1 MNPGGTVDAPD
12 GLDTHHPAP
21 TASTSPPASPAP
33 SPASGTAAGAS
44 DVPRS
49 IDDCRRWLGRLALA
63 STGGAAGAMASAPW
77 ELRWL
82 APLAVTALVISVSGT
97 RRRTAALLGLVFGLA
112 FVVLLVSWMR
122 VIGTDAW
129 LLVSAA
135 AAVYYALL
143 ALGLSILHDARA
155 RAHARVPRRGRRWTV
170 QAWPLWMAAWWVA
183 VESVMSTWPLGGFP
197 WTRLAWTVIDTPL
210 AGWVPWVGAGG
221 TSFIVA
227 LCGSLG
233 AAAVLG
239 IHRVVRVARVA
250 RARRAH
256 TRTWADAARASACVG
271 LIGLVAGA
279 PSLLPAPSTGPDWQ
293 QGEESVRAA
302 AVQGDVPGAGNDVVA
317 VHRQVTANHV
327 EATTNLAQQIRERQA
342 QQPDFVLWPE
352 NSTAVDPFRDERTR
366 LGIDR
371 ASSAIGVPVVVG
383 AIVDGDRPDE
393 VLNQG
398 LVWNEQGV
406 VTERYTKRHPVPF
419 GEYIPFRKQLA
430 GLQIGRLDMIPR
442 DMTPGSRTKPLDIA
456 GTKVADLICF
466 DVAFDDSV
474 TAQVRRGAELVT
486 VQTSNASFTGTAQLE
501 QQFAIT
507 RFRAL
512 ETGRTVVV
520 ASTNGISGAIGPDG
534 EVLARLE
541 PRTTAVLEVTVPL
554 LDRQTNAVRFGALV
568 KNLIGLIGIGAM
580 VAAGLRLRRGEST

>member
-1 MNPGGTVDAPD
+1 MATGRVPLDSV
-12 GLDTHHPAP
+12 GLDGDRH
-21 TASTSPPASPAP
+21 
-33 SPASGTAAGAS
+33 
-44 DVPRS
+44 
-49 IDDCRRWLGRLALA
+49 
-63 STGGAAGAMASAPW
+63 SA
-77 ELRWL
+77 RG
-82 APLAVTALVISVSGT
+82 VG
-97 RRRTAALLGLVFGLA
+97 
-112 FVVLLVSWMR
+112 
-122 VIGTDAW
+122 
-129 LLVSAA
+129 
-135 AAVYYALL
+135 
-143 ALGLSILHDARA
+143 ALG
-155 RAHARVPRRGRRWTV
+155 RRGRHELHRRLV
-170 QAWPLWMAAWWVA
+170 RQPRGRGGAWHSPSRPCCSRRPSPTCSHAY
-183 VESVMSTWPLGGFP
+183 LGGRCP
-197 WTRLAWTVIDTPL
+197 SIGL
-210 AGWVPWVGAGG
+210 
-221 TSFIVA
+221 
-227 LCGSLG
+227 
-233 AAAVLG
+233 
-239 IHRVVRVARVA
+239 
-250 RARRAH
+250 RRAH
-256 TRTWADAARASACVG
+256 RAGCG
-271 LIGLVAGA
+271 R

>member
-1 MNPGGTVDAPD
+1 
-12 GLDTHHPAP
+12 
-21 TASTSPPASPAP
+21 
-33 SPASGTAAGAS
+33 
-44 DVPRS
+44 
-49 IDDCRRWLGRLALA
+49 
-63 STGGAAGAMASAPW
+63 MASAPW

-82 APLAVTALVISVSGT
+82 APLAVAALVISVSGT
-97 RRRTAALLGLVFGLA
+97 RRRTAVLLGLVFGLV

-143 ALGLSILHDARA
+143 ALGLSVLHDARA
-155 RAHARVPRRGRRWTV
+155 RARAHAHARARVPRRGRRWTV
-170 QAWPLWMAAWWVA
+170 RAWPVWMAAWWVA

-210 AGWVPWVGAGG
+210 AGWVPWVGAAG

-227 LCGSLG
+227 LCGGLG

-239 IHRVVRVARVA
+239 IHRVVRVARAA

-256 TRTWADAARASACVG
+256 MCIRADAARASACVG
-271 LIGLVAGA
+271 LIGLVVGA
-279 PSLLPAPSTGPDWQ
+279 PLLLPAPSTGPDWQ
-293 QGEESVRAA
+293 QGEESVRVA

-317 VHRQVTANHV
+317 VHRQVTVNHV
-327 EATTNLAQQIRERQA
+327 NATTDLAQQVRDGQA
-342 QQPDFVLWPE
+342 PQPDFVLWPE
-352 NSTAVDPFRDERTR
+352 NSTAVDPFADQQTR
-366 LGIDR
+366 QGIDK
-371 ASSAIGVPVVVG
+371 AAAAIGVPVVVG

-398 LVWNEQGV
+398 LVWNETGV

-456 GTKVADLICF
+456 GAKVADLICF

-507 RFRAL
+507 RLRAL

-554 LDRQTNAVRFGALV
+554 LDRQTSAVRFGALV
-568 KNLIGLIGIGAM
+568 KNLIGLIGIGAV